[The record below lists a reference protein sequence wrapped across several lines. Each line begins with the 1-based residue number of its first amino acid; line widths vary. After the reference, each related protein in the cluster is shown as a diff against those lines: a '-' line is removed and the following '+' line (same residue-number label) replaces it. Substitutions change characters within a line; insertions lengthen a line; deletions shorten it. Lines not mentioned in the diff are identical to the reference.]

1 MLKVDC
7 SNYHGG
13 APGGSSSSRRSSVA
27 RAAKQDED
35 DRESLSSELPSN
47 CFGFVA
53 YSVNPGE
60 KSRVKVKTT
69 SHQHASWCETDRIV
83 TPLPSHAASPGP
95 IPSPRETPSP
105 VKLRTMFQQEPDTED
120 RQERHSKKRKYRD
133 GNFNDQLDLLWL
145 G

>member
-1 MLKVDC
+1 MDC

-13 APGGSSSSRRSSVA
+13 APGGSSSSRRSSAA

-35 DRESLSSELPSN
+35 DRESPSN

-53 YSVNPGE
+53 YSMNPGE

-69 SHQHASWCETDRIV
+69 SHQHTSWCETDRMV
-83 TPLPSHAASPGP
+83 TPSPSPAASPGP

-120 RQERHSKKRKYRD
+120 GQERHSKKRKYRD
-133 GNFNDQLDLLWL
+133 RNLSDPLDLLWL